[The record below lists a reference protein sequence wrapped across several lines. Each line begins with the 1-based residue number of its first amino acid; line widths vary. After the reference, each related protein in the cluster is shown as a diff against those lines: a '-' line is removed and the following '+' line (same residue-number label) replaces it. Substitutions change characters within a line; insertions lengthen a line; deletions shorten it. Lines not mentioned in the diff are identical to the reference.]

1 MTESEREQIALACLA
16 AAFADSHLN
25 EAERGRIKRLIE
37 DLGGL
42 EGRDLFRT
50 VIDRQLEPEQ
60 VAASLSSPAARRTAF
75 EMALLVVQA
84 DGEPNEAEEEY
95 LERLRKAVGLSE
107 AAAKGIRLELEQYR
121 DPGLPPTVPPA
132 DEDAN
137 LDRTILQFA
146 ILAGAAELLPQAAA
160 SMLILPLQ
168 LKLVHDIGHH
178 HGIRMGRDQLREL
191 LMAFGIG
198 ATSQVVESF
207 ARRVM
212 GGLAR
217 QVGGRGVLGGVLG
230 GAANAATG
238 TLVSFSTTYA
248 LGHAAQMY
256 YERGRTLTE
265 ADLRALFQRFQD
277 DARTL
282 YPRVEAEIRDQAEQL
297 DTKALLDRVRGLV

>member
-132 DEDAN
+132 DEDGN

-207 ARRVM
+207 
-212 GGLAR
+212 AR